1 MTLQGTI
8 FDIKKFAIHDG
19 PGIRTTV
26 FLKGCPLACIWCHN
40 PEGLPRSPCLMTF
53 SERCIDCGACRDVC
67 PLGSSALDTPA
78 ETASAD
84 QCRHCGA
91 CAAVCPAEARQ
102 LVGRKVSVEDVLAIV
117 EQDICF
123 YETSG
128 GGVTFSGGE
137 PLGQPEFLLA
147 LLTACGRRGMHRTV
161 DTAGY
166 TDSATLAAVA
176 AETDLFLFDLKMM
189 DPQRHRR
196 FTGVSN
202 RPILA
207 NLEFLARSGAR
218 LQVRLPV
225 LPGINDDRRSIDEC
239 GRWLARLP
247 GIERVHL
254 LPYHAMHRRKYTQL
268 GYAYRAGHLRQPTAA
283 QVARVAERLTTHG
296 LESRI
301 GG

>member
-1 MTLQGTI
+1 MTVQGTI

-26 FLKGCPLACIWCHN
+26 FLKGCPLACVWCHN
-40 PEGLPRSPCLMTF
+40 PEGLQRSPRLMTF
-53 SERCIDCGACRDVC
+53 SERCIDCGACQDVC
-67 PLGSSALDTPA
+67 PLGSAALDTPGV
-78 ETASAD
+78 TASAD

-91 CAAVCPAEARQ
+91 CATTCPAEARQ
-102 LVGRKVSVEDVLAIV
+102 LVGREVTVEDVLTIV

-123 YETSG
+123 YEASG

-137 PLGQPEFLLA
+137 PLEQPVFLLA
-147 LLTACGRRGMHRTV
+147 LLKACGRRGMHRTV

-189 DPQRHRR
+189 DPQRHRLY
-196 FTGVSN
+196 TGVSN
-202 RPILA
+202 RRILA
-207 NLEFLARSGAR
+207 NLEFLARRGTR

-225 LPGINDDRRSIDEC
+225 LPGINDDHRSIDQY
-239 GRWLARLP
+239 GHWLGGLA
-247 GIERVHL
+247 GIECVYL
-254 LPYHAMHRRKYTQL
+254 LPFHAMHRRKYSQL
-268 GYAYRAGHLRQPTAA
+268 GYAYRAGHLSEPTAA
-283 QVARVAERLTTHG
+283 HVARVAERLATHG
-296 LESRI
+296 LETRI